1 MFTSTRPWAATLR
14 GRLCRMGSLVVLLL
28 LACQTGRLQAQIGPP
43 PRSAAPTDG
52 TPQPA
57 DRFRLPS
64 DGTYS
69 QSTDKEIIAKID
81 ELVRNN
87 WIAHEVQ
94 GGKPADDG
102 EWCRRAYLDLLGRVP
117 TVAELEAFL
126 KDRGDSKKTD
136 LVDRL
141 LSEDYV
147 EEYARNSTLLWMN
160 TLIGRS
166 GGIRQGSFVNR
177 QGLQQYL
184 REAFLANKPYD
195 QMVFDLISATGASRP
210 GHPDFNGAV
219 NFLGDKLAGAGITA
233 ASLATAR
240 TSEIFMGVRLQ
251 CVQCHDHPFNDW
263 KQSQYWELN
272 SFFRQAVALRRFEGG
287 QDPAYIELADQDFAD
302 EGGDPAEAEVFY
314 EGSNR
319 VMRVAYPVFTD
330 KDGKRTEIAQSGYV
344 DDVNRRLELAKLIV
358 YSGYLPD
365 AMVNATW
372 ARFLGYGFTR
382 PLDDMGPHNR
392 PINPELLD
400 HLSREFR
407 ESGYN
412 VKRLVKW
419 VVLSLPYSL
428 DDLPTSPADDPK
440 QGTPPLFTYF
450 YVRQMQ
456 PEELYESLL
465 AVTEG
470 PARTR
475 EEVVKREADC
485 DDWVANLVLA
495 QLYVTENKEATT
507 FDGSIPQTL
516 MMFNGELTRQA
527 TSTAADSFLRR
538 LAEDSRL
545 SDKEKI
551 DYLFLSAL
559 ARKSTKQEQAAISE
573 LWQTR
578 GRNRVEALQDVWWS
592 LLNANEFILNH

>member
-1 MFTSTRPWAATLR
+1 MFTSTRPGTATLR
-14 GRLCRMGSLVVLLL
+14 GRLCPMGSLAVLLL
-28 LACQTGRLQAQIGPP
+28 LACQTGRLQAQADTP

-52 TPQPA
+52 VAQAA
-57 DRFRLPS
+57 DKFRLPS

-69 QSTDKEIIAKID
+69 QSTDKEIVAKID
-81 ELVRNN
+81 ELVRSN
-87 WIAHEVQ
+87 WSAHEVQ

-102 EWCRRAYLDLLGRVP
+102 KWCRRVYLDLLGRVP
-117 TVAELEAFL
+117 TVAELEAFV
-126 KDRGDSKKTD
+126 KDRSQSKRAD

-166 GGIRQGSFVNR
+166 GGIRPGSFVNR

-184 REAFLANKPYD
+184 REVFLQNKPYD
-195 QMVFDLISATGASRP
+195 QMVYELISATGASRP

-219 NFLGDKLAGAGITA
+219 NFLGDKLGGAGITA

-251 CVQCHDHPFNDW
+251 CVQCHDHPFNNW

-272 SFFRQAVALRRFEGG
+272 AFLRQAVALRRFEGG

-319 VMRVAYPVFTD
+319 IMRVAYPVFTD
-330 KDGKRTEIAQSGYV
+330 KDGKRTEIPRSGYV
-344 DDVNRRLELAKLIV
+344 DEVNRRNELAKLIV

-365 AMVNATW
+365 AMVNTTW
-372 ARFLGYGFTR
+372 ARFLGHGFSK
-382 PLDDMGPHNR
+382 PLDDMGPHNL
-392 PINPELLD
+392 PTNPELLD
-400 HLSREFR
+400 HLSREFK

-412 VKRLVKW
+412 VKRLVSW
-419 VVLSLPYSL
+419 IVLSLPYSL
-428 DDLPTSPADDPK
+428 DNLPTSPADDPK
-440 QGTPPLFTYF
+440 QGTPALFTYF

-475 EEVVKREADC
+475 EEVVKREADR
-485 DDWVANLVLA
+485 DAWVANLVLA
-495 QLYVTENKEATT
+495 QLYVTENKESTT

-527 TSTAADSFLRR
+527 TSTEPSGFLHR
-538 LAEDSRL
+538 LAEDGRL
-545 SDKEKI
+545 SDQEKI
-551 DYLFLSAL
+551 DYLFMSAL
-559 ARKSTKQEQAAISE
+559 ARKSTREEQVAIRE
-573 LWQTR
+573 LFQTR
-578 GRNRVEALQDVWWS
+578 GRDRLDGLQDVWWS
-592 LLNANEFILNH
+592 LLNANAFILNH